1 MGNSIDLM
9 EIWYSNIKN
18 ISEHEFQK
26 LLQDCSPEE
35 QDNILRYR
43 FLKDRL
49 FRLIG
54 YQMVKLKYGVTYE
67 QISRSET
74 GKPFL
79 KTGQKFNISHSC
91 DIVSVVFSTEEV
103 GIDLEIKSPLRVDE
117 FIGYF
122 HPKEREYLLKEIGN
136 KQRDVFYH
144 IWTRKEAFLKAI
156 GTGIVN
162 GLNNENCLDSSIL
175 YKNNRY
181 NIYTTSFLN
190 DYTLSICEKN
200 NEILGMESIDFK
212 EVLIHELY
220 TL

>member
-1 MGNSIDLM
+1 M

-26 LLQDCSPEE
+26 LLKYCSIQE
-35 QDNILRYR
+35 QENILRYR

-79 KTGQKFNISHSC
+79 TTGQKFNISHSC
-91 DIVSVVFSTEEV
+91 EIVSVIFSTEEV
-103 GIDLEIKSPLRVDE
+103 GLDIEKNCSLQVDQ
-117 FIGYF
+117 FTGYF
-122 HPKEREYLLKEIGN
+122 HPKEKEYLLKTLEIRQ
-136 KQRDVFYH
+136 KDAFYF
-144 IWTRKEAFLKAI
+144 IWTRKEALLKAI

-162 GLNNENCLDSSIL
+162 GLNNENCLDSFIF

-181 NIYTTSFLN
+181 NIYTRSFL
-190 DYTLSICEKN
+190 DGYTLSVCEKN
-200 NEILGMESIDFK
+200 SAILNMDNVEFK
-212 EVLIHELY
+212 EVLIDELY